1 MNLSGEEELIKYQER
16 EVRRTWHCNHNH
28 KAIHRQNPLTFR
40 LQKVFFNKS
49 NLNGPLSNH
58 PIKSGSINFPTK
70 AILFLN

>member
-16 EVRRTWHCNHNH
+16 EVRRTWHCNHNL
-28 KAIHRQNPLTFR
+28 KAIHRLNSSTFW
-40 LQKVFFNKS
+40 LQQVFFNKL

-58 PIKSGSINFPTK
+58 PIESGSINFPTK